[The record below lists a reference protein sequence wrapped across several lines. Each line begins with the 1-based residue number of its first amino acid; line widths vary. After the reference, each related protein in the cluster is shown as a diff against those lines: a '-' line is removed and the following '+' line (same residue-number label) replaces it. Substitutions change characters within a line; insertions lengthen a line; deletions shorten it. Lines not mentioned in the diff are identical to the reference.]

1 AIRRKG
7 IQALRQ
13 CVDAEELLS
22 FPRRPNG
29 IALMLKQSLFERL
42 LSGKTQLSSFP
53 ASDVS
58 AAQGDLRHLSLEQL
72 LALHSTQGE
81 APTSSAGTAMSAFWN
96 SLETSMVERLAARL
110 QRSNEIANLV
120 LLIYGA
126 HQSLAGAL
134 PSAEHWLL
142 EKDVLLFLPKCEL
155 RPLDEHIAAY
165 CHSYLI
171 KILCQ
176 ELSKNLMQS
185 EAAATVPP
193 QRRRLHWEV
202 QLCERPNDFKEKL
215 RGSLR
220 APRPAPRGQRAG
232 YPAAPK
238 AQKFLVWA
246 VQ

>member
-171 KILCQ
+171 K
-176 ELSKNLMQS
+176 
-185 EAAATVPP
+185 AAATVPP

>member
-110 QRSNEIANLV
+110 QRSNE
-120 LLIYGA
+120 
-126 HQSLAGAL
+126 
-134 PSAEHWLL
+134 

-171 KILCQ
+171 K
-176 ELSKNLMQS
+176 
-185 EAAATVPP
+185 AAATVPP